1 MAQQNHTQTDISP
14 ESLQTSQKIWAGFTK
29 GAQIGIIATAV
40 LLIAMAVFLL
50 D

>member
-1 MAQQNHTQTDISP
+1 MAQQNHNPADVSP
-14 ESLQTSQKIWAGFTK
+14 EALQTSQKIWSGFTK
-29 GAQIGIIATAV
+29 ATQIGIIATAV